1 MPINC
6 NIQTWQVKIKWPRQS
21 FADFSASYGPRIKL
35 LNIFHTINEN
45 DPNSIPWYFL
55 GQNIKQSSEVIEVI
69 KTETSLYWWCIS
81 CLVGYSLWVI
91 LPLLRV
97 GLASRKKVGH
107 HPQREVTVKAHR
119 GWTPTSK
126 VSKYY
131 IPHLS
136 LRQSSNT

>member
-6 NIQTWQVKIKWPRQS
+6 NIQTWRVKIKWPRQS

-45 DPNSIPWYFL
+45 DPISIPWYFL

-81 CLVGYSLWVI
+81 CLVVYSLWVM
-91 LPLLRV
+91 LPYLRV
-97 GLASRKKVGH
+97 GLASRKK
-107 HPQREVTVKAHR
+107 REVTVKAHR

-126 VSKYY
+126 VSKY

-136 LRQSSNT
+136 LRAKQ